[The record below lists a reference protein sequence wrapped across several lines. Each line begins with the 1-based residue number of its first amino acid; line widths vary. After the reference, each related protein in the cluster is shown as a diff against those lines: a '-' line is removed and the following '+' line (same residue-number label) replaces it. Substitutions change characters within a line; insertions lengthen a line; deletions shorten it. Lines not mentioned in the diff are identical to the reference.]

1 VANRSDTCYDHDES
15 VIGEDALARDR
26 HLIKPGRSSF
36 CYLLSI
42 VYYRWFQMQGNAHIM
57 ITRRSVMALGL
68 IGLSLTLSHA
78 ADDAVKALEGK
89 WATDGSAGI
98 SAEWTFKGDK
108 LEADVNG
115 NLYKADFKL
124 DPAAKPHA
132 SMDLEITDSPD
143 GNGTKRSGKAIYKVD
158 GDKLQI
164 CVSLPGQDRP
174 SEFANIDEV
183 QYKFEL
189 KKKK

>member
-1 VANRSDTCYDHDES
+1 
-15 VIGEDALARDR
+15 
-26 HLIKPGRSSF
+26 
-36 CYLLSI
+36 
-42 VYYRWFQMQGNAHIM
+42 MQGNAHIM

-158 GDKLQI
+158 GDRLQI